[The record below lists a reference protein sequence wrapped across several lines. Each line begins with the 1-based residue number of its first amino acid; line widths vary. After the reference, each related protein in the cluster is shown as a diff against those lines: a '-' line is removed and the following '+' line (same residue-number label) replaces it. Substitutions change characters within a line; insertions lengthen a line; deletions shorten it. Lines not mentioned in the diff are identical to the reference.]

1 MCTPNSGRPGNRN
14 STSTLPGSRTV
25 MPFLVTDLKILLVH
39 FVVAVVSKKRLV
51 LDLNTTLESD

>member
-1 MCTPNSGRPGNRN
+1 VVVL
-14 STSTLPGSRTV
+14 STATSQVQIPGSRTV

-51 LDLNTTLESD
+51 LDLNTAVEND